1 MGLFNKIKK
10 VERKLERDTIFDI
23 DYPIN
28 KNNWQVISTF
38 LILSCILFLLVG
50 CTGESRNE

>member
-10 VERKLERDTIFDI
+10 VERKLERDSIFDI